1 MTLKRLFATFVIAAA
16 LGGCAN
22 VVKVG
27 PGDTV
32 VADRVALNIDDAW
45 NQISLPGTGTAAT
58 WTQDGITLDLLQFYV
73 SLKDGEALGPAAGR
87 EQRPLV
93 FRSAMQPHE
102 IVALFQGL
110 YTRDGSAFSLDR
122 LEPAD
127 FLGGKGFRF
136 QYTVV
141 RKFDDVKLS
150 GVAWGAVRGN
160 ELFAMTFTAPRAGF
174 YPRHAPRVEQIARTA
189 RLKG

>member
-1 MTLKRLFATFVIAAA
+1 MTRKFLAA
-16 LGGCAN
+16 LAVTLALAGCAN

-27 PGDTV
+27 PGETV
-32 VADRVALNIDDAW
+32 VANRVAVNIDGAW
-45 NQISLPGTGTAAT
+45 NQLNLPGSSVAAT

-73 SLKDGEALGPAAGR
+73 GVKDGDTLAPTANK

-93 FRSAMQPHE
+93 FKASMQPHE
-102 IVALFQGL
+102 IVALFQGI
-110 YTRDGSAFSLDR
+110 YTRDGSTFTLERLD
-122 LEPAD
+122 PAE

-150 GVAWGAVRGN
+150 GVAWGSIRNN
-160 ELFAMTFTAPRAGF
+160 ELHALTFTAPRAGF
-174 YPRHAPRVEQIARTA
+174 FPRHEKRVEQIAKSA
-189 RLKG
+189 RLKT

>member
-1 MTLKRLFATFVIAAA
+1 MNIRRILAPLVLAAVLA
-16 LGGCAN
+16 GCAN
-22 VVKVG
+22 VVKIG

-32 VADRVALNIDDAW
+32 VADRVAVNIDGAW
-45 NQISLPGTGTAAT
+45 NQLNLPGTATAAT

-73 SLKDGEALGPAAGR
+73 AVKDGVVLAPTAAK

-93 FRSAMQPHE
+93 FKAGMQPHE

-110 YTRDGSAFSLDR
+110 YTRDGSTFALDR

-127 FLGGKGFRF
+127 FLGGSGFRF

-141 RKFDDVKLS
+141 RKEDDVKLS

-174 YPRHAPRVEQIARTA
+174 FPRHEKRVEQIAKTA